1 MSDAKIESAKTGRSK
16 CRKCREGIAKDEL
29 RLGIISY
36 QFDTDGSW
44 TWYHLPCGAA
54 LNPESFESA
63 VVEYGAEI
71 PDIEELRKAAKIA
84 ARKNL
89 MPRIEAAPS
98 GRASCLSC
106 RETIKPKGT
115 LRVVVEREVDDSPGL
130 TRPGY
135 LHVGCALGY
144 VETEGDFRAEVL
156 ANSDLDTEQLKLV
169 NAELK

>member
-54 LNPESFESA
+54 FNPESFENA
-63 VVEYGAEI
+63 VEEFGSEI
-71 PDIEELRKAAKIA
+71 PDIAELRAAAKLA

-89 MPRIEAAPS
+89 MPRIEVAPS
-98 GRASCLSC
+98 GRASCLGCS
-106 RETIKPKGT
+106 EKIKPKGT
-115 LRVVVEREVDDSPGL
+115 LRVVVEREVDDPPGQ

-156 ANSDLDTEQLKLV
+156 ANSELDEEQLQLV
-169 NAELK
+169 KADMR